1 MLDATW
7 FYNRYDQMIVTVG
20 TSFSGAS
27 PYRTD
32 NIANASATGL
42 ELAASW
48 RGPRGLAARVAWT
61 WLDTEVLAVDNVPGQ
76 APSPFDVGDSLIR
89 RPGQQGLFDLTWSN
103 DRVRAVL
110 TINGRSDV
118 SDIEPNFAPE
128 VFTNPGYVTT
138 MAGVSFSIRSG
149 VEVFGRVTNLF
160 DQAYEEALGYPALG
174 RAGIVGIRIAG
185 SR

>member
-1 MLDATW
+1 MGSSLT
-7 FYNRYDQMIVTVG
+7 
-20 TSFSGAS
+20 GAS
-27 PYRTD
+27 RYRTD

-42 ELAASW
+42 ELSASW

-76 APSPFDVGDSLIR
+76 APSPFQVGDALLR
-89 RPGQQGLFDLTWSN
+89 RPGQQGLVDLTWSN

-110 TINGRSDV
+110 TINGRGDV
-118 SDIEPNFAPE
+118 ADIEPNFAPV

-138 MAGVSFSIRSG
+138 MAGVSFAIGSG
-149 VEVFGRVTNLF
+149 VEIYGRVTNLF
-160 DQAYEEALGYPALG
+160 DRAYEEVLGYPALG
-174 RAGIVGIRIAG
+174 RAAIVGIRVAR